1 MAAGFL
7 SAVLAVTGST
17 LWHGHP
23 AAEGYLKGLVAALS
37 LLNKLLLWK
46 PILINLIF
54 FFFFLLRL
62 GNIPGFCG
70 MSVME
75 IETTTT
81 ILYLTRKFEVQS
93 YQV

>member
-54 FFFFLLRL
+54 FFFFFATIRKYPRFLWNVCY
-62 GNIPGFCG
+62 GNRDDYYHTVLDKKI
-70 MSVME
+70 
-75 IETTTT
+75 
-81 ILYLTRKFEVQS
+81 
-93 YQV
+93 